1 MVETQQQQSP
11 ARTGSGDVLPAN
23 DLAGHGSDIS
33 VTSISGF
40 RAFEMRTAVN
50 EDHISALAKR
60 VGHNSSIIDELNKE
74 AARELASLRQ
84 NLIAYAEKTASID
97 SLKALQARVRLQDE
111 HIGHMRQEIDRLAG
125 IITETLRMTRD
136 RADGREGWED
146 GRTIAIQ
153 QLESRMRR
161 VEDQLAKSAA
171 QRQRQESE
179 RKAYDNRLHE
189 RTERK
194 TEILQDE
201 VRKLRDQL
209 QQAITLFRESW
220 KQIK

>member
-1 MVETQQQQSP
+1 M
-11 ARTGSGDVLPAN
+11 
-23 DLAGHGSDIS
+23 
-33 VTSISGF
+33 
-40 RAFEMRTAVN
+40 
-50 EDHISALAKR
+50 
-60 VGHNSSIIDELNKE
+60 
-74 AARELASLRQ
+74 
-84 NLIAYAEKTASID
+84 
-97 SLKALQARVRLQDE
+97 RLQDE
-111 HIGHMRQEIDRLAG
+111 HIGHMRLEIDRLAG